1 MQILFFGIAEDVGIV
16 FGTSFSNHALVL
28 LKFCMDNHTPIS
40 CLYVLR
46 FIVVDM
52 NLQHTVFSLWRM
64 VVGYSNCQKLQNAL
78 LAVFNF
84 FIQQAKFKF
93 QTK

>member
-52 NLQHTVFSLWRM
+52 TSEHSVSLLRI

-78 LAVFNF
+78 IAVSNF
-84 FIQQAKFKF
+84 CVQ
-93 QTK
+93 